1 MTTQAST
8 FPTGLRFRHEW
19 RPYQARVLAELEP
32 HVADGHLHVVA
43 APGAGKTILGLEVIR
58 RLDRRALV
66 VTPTL
71 TIRNQW
77 VERFR
82 ELFAAPGVDVAGL
95 VSVELRAP
103 AAITVTTYQALHAQ
117 LREPEE
123 AAAVLACL
131 AETGTLVL
139 DEAHHLR
146 NEWWKALSELRS
158 ALSQASVLALTAT
171 PPFDV
176 PAAEWNRYL
185 TLCGPIDAEISVPEL
200 VAAGNLC
207 THQDYVHLSTPSEAE
222 WREIRGYRDAVAEIR
237 ETLLGSSRFARAI
250 LGNPRFANHDVEPH
264 REALL
269 ADPETFSAMI
279 VFLCAAGHECAAQR
293 EFLGVQDERV
303 PELDSHWLEVL
314 LTDFLYGSPELY
326 DADEAYRGEIRRMLQ
341 QAHAIERRRVELSGS
356 PRLLRRLRAS
366 ESKLDSVQ
374 AVFRHEWDSL
384 KGDLRLVV
392 LTDHVRREVLR
403 ADDEPSRQRRLGA
416 VPIFEQ
422 LRSDP
427 QHEAALCLLTGGLII
442 LPRAHLPAFARELP
456 TGEDAAPRRI
466 PHPRDERF
474 ALLEVTDALRQG
486 AVQAI
491 TRLFNRGELHA
502 IVGTAALL
510 AEGWDAQAANT
521 LIIAS
526 AISTHV
532 SSNQMRGRVIRVDPE
547 NPDKVSNIW
556 HLACVEPQTH
566 DGGDD
571 FANLRRR
578 FAAFEGVSYDGERI
592 EGGFRRLFAPPTSWS
607 VEEVE
612 RRNELSLAK
621 ARQRGRLPEAWRGAL
636 GSEGERRQR
645 GLVEEIRLG
654 DAGLLTQF
662 AYHRPYA
669 EAASRALALAGYG
682 AVALPV
688 VAAIGATTPTVA
700 GATLL
705 GVAAGA
711 ALGLPRH
718 LATAWRAWR
727 SGPDRLL
734 VADVAEAL
742 LDTLCE
748 LSVIETQRG
757 ALRVV
762 TEANGLG
769 EIRCHLRGATLY
781 EADRFIGALVEILS
795 PVDNPRFLLRRP
807 RSRDGTWAA
816 LLRRGDARRGGG
828 RRGDGPPRPDEGR
841 NAYHHAVPRILAK
854 KRSAEVLARHWRRR
868 VGACSLVYTRNAEGR
883 AALLWAR
890 ARSWALVAAGPIE
903 RLNSWR

>member
-1 MTTQAST
+1 MTTPAPT
-8 FPTGLRFRHEW
+8 FPQGLHFVHAW

-58 RLDRRALV
+58 RLDRPALV

-77 VERFR
+77 VERFC
-82 ELFAAPGVDVAGL
+82 ELFAAPGVESGSL
-95 VSVELRAP
+95 VSVALREP

-117 LREPEE
+117 LKNPEE
-123 AAAVLACL
+123 AAAALACL

-146 NEWWKALSELRS
+146 NEWWKALTELRD
-158 ALSQASVLALTAT
+158 ALPEASVLALTAT

-176 PAAEWNRYL
+176 SAAEWNRYL

-207 THQDYVHLSTPSEAE
+207 THQDYVHLSTPSESE
-222 WREIRGYRDAVAEIR
+222 WREIRGYRDAVDEVR
-237 ETLLGSSRFARAI
+237 RTLLASSRFARAI
-250 LGNPRFANHDVEPH
+250 LGNPRFANHDEEPH
-264 REALL
+264 REAVL

-279 VFLCAAGHECAAQR
+279 VFLCAAGHECAEQR
-293 EFLGVQDERV
+293 EFLGVQKERV
-303 PELDSHWLEVL
+303 PELDAPWLEVL
-314 LTDFLYGSPELY
+314 LADFLYASPELY
-326 DADEAYRGEIRRMLQ
+326 DSDEEYRSEVKRMLH
-341 QAHAIERRRVELSGS
+341 QAHAIERRRIRLSGS
-356 PRLLRRLRAS
+356 QGLLRRLRAS
-366 ESKLDSVQ
+366 ESKLDSIQ
-374 AVFRHEWDSL
+374 TVFRHEWDSL
-384 KGDLRLVV
+384 KSDLRLVV

-403 ADDEPSRQRRLGA
+403 ADTDEPDRQRRLGA

-422 LRSDP
+422 LRGDS
-427 QHEAALCLLTGGLII
+427 QHEASLCLLTGSLII
-442 LPRAHLPAFARELP
+442 LPRARTGVFLGELGGALETP
-456 TGEDAAPRRI
+456 PRRI
-466 PHPRDERF
+466 PHPQDGRF
-474 ALLEVTDALRQG
+474 ELLEVTDSLRQG

-491 TRLFNRGELHA
+491 TRLFNRGDLHA

-521 LIIAS
+521 LIMAS
-526 AISTHV
+526 AVSTHV
-532 SSNQMRGRVIRVDPE
+532 SSNQMRGRVIRTDPDD
-547 NPDKVSNIW
+547 PDKVSNIW
-556 HLACVEPQTH
+556 HLACVEPGTPH
-566 DGGDD
+566 GGED
-571 FANLRRR
+571 FAQLRRR

-592 EGGFRRLFAPPTSWS
+592 EGGFQRLFEAPSAWSREEVDRVNALS
-607 VEEVE
+607 VE
-612 RRNELSLAK
+612 K
-621 ARQRGRLPEAWRGAL
+621 ARERSRLPAAWRSAL
-636 GSEGERRQR
+636 GTEGERRER

-654 DAGLLTQF
+654 DAGLQAQF
-662 AYHRPYA
+662 AYRRPYA
-669 EAASRALALAGYG
+669 EAAGRALALAGVG

-688 VAAIGATTPTVA
+688 VAALGPTGPTVA

-705 GVAAGA
+705 GVVAGG
-711 ALGLPRH
+711 ALDLPRY

-734 VADVAEAL
+734 VAEVAEAL

-748 LSVIETQRG
+748 LEVFDTPRA

-762 TEANGLG
+762 TEEHALG

-781 EADRFIGALVEILS
+781 ESDRFIGALEEILS
-795 PVDNPRFLLRRP
+795 PVENPRFLLRCQ
-807 RSRDGTWAA
+807 RSRF
-816 LLRRGDARRGGG
+816 
-828 RRGDGPPRPDEGR
+828 RPDDGR
-841 NAYHHAVPRILAK
+841 SAYHHAVPRIFSN

-868 VGACSLVYTRNAEGR
+868 VGACDLVYTRNAEGR

-890 ARSWALVAAGPIE
+890 ARSWALVGARPIE